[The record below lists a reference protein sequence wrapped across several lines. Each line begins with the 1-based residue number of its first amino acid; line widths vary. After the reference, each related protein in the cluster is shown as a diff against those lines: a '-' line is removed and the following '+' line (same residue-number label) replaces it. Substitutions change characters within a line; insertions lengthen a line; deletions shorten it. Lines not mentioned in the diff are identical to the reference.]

1 MNNEEESAKG
11 IGDRKGLERGLIRAI
26 ARELMKK
33 ELSVREK
40 LALLKQQERL
50 AKQMRE
56 SATAE

>member
-1 MNNEEESAKG
+1 MSKKSPP
-11 IGDRKGLERGLIRAI
+11 KGLVTDRVLRGLIRSI

-50 AKQMRE
+50 AKELRE
-56 SATAE
+56 SAAPD

>member
-1 MNNEEESAKG
+1 MRKNPL
-11 IGDRKGLERGLIRAI
+11 KGLVTERVLRGLIRAI

-50 AKQMRE
+50 AKQLRE